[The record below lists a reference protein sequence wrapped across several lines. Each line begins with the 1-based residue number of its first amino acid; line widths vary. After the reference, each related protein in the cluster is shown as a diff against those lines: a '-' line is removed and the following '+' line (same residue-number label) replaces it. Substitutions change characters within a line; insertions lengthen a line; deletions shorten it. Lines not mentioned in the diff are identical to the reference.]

1 MLPTISAI
9 FAIQLLAASFLGVLF
24 LQSGLDKIFDYK
36 GNLAWLTDYFSKT
49 PLRNLVPLLLLL
61 IIAVEMLAG
70 LGSSIGAI
78 RLLISGHTDFAL
90 LGAQYSALAV
100 LLLFLG
106 QRIAKDYAAA
116 ANMTGYFL
124 ISIAAMY
131 VLGL

>member
-9 FAIQLLAASFLGVLF
+9 PAIQFLVASFLGVLF

-36 GNLAWLTDYFSKT
+36 GNLSWLTEYFSKT
-49 PLRNLVPLLLLL
+49 PLRNIVPLLVLL
-61 IIAVEMLAG
+61 IIAIEMLAG
-70 LGSSIGAI
+70 LASGFGAI
-78 RLLISGHTDFAL
+78 RILISGRTDFAL
-90 LGAQYSALAV
+90 LGAQYSALAI
-100 LLLFLG
+100 LMLFSG

-124 ISIAAMY
+124 ISVAAIY